1 MTLIDLTSIYEKLGY
16 SFKNEMLI
24 IEALCHSSYV
34 NEQVNEK
41 IRDNERLEYLGD
53 AVLNL
58 VIGHILMT
66 RYPNLKE
73 GELSRIWANLVNE
86 LQLAQIAKAI
96 DLGAFILLG
105 KGELQTNGR
114 EKSSILAD
122 TFEAVIA
129 AVYLDG
135 GFETAFQFIEKH
147 FGGSIVNFRNR
158 TMNQDFKSR
167 LQEVAQVAFRQMPR
181 YKVIQE
187 SGPDHDKRFK
197 VQVTLQ
203 ELKSEG
209 NGKSKKLA
217 EQDAAREALEIL
229 LKEKRIPAADAESD

>member
-1 MTLIDLTSIYEKLGY
+1 MTPNDLTSVSDRLGYTFKDEKL
-16 SFKNEMLI
+16 I
-24 IEALCHSSYV
+24 VEALCHSSYV
-34 NEQVNEK
+34 NEQVGEK
-41 IRDNERLEYLGD
+41 ISDNERLEYLGD

-58 VIGHILMT
+58 VIGHMLMT

-73 GELSRIWANLVNE
+73 GELSRMRANLVNE
-86 LQLAQIAKAI
+86 LQLADIAKTI
-96 DLGAFILLG
+96 DLGSYILLG
-105 KGELQTNGR
+105 KGELQTNGS

-147 FGGSIVNFRNR
+147 FEPSIVTLNSR
-158 TMNQDFKSR
+158 TTNQDFKSR

-181 YKVIQE
+181 YKVIEE

-203 ELKSEG
+203 DLTSEG
-209 NGKSKKLA
+209 DGKSKKLA
-217 EQDAAREALEIL
+217 EQDAAREALETL
-229 LKEKRIPAADAESD
+229 LKQKRIPADDSESG

>member
-1 MTLIDLTSIYEKLGY
+1 MTPIDLKSVSDRLGY
-16 SFKNEMLI
+16 TFQNEMLI

-34 NEQVNEK
+34 NEQVDEK

-58 VIGHILMT
+58 VIGHMLIS
-66 RYPNLKE
+66 RYPDLKE
-73 GELSRIWANLVNE
+73 GELSRMRANLVNE
-86 LQLAQIAKAI
+86 LQLAQIAKTI
-96 DLGAFILLG
+96 GLGAFILLG
-105 KGELQTNGR
+105 KGELHTNGR

-135 GFETAFQFIEKH
+135 GFENAFQFVEKH
-147 FGGSIVNFRNR
+147 FGPSIVTLNNR
-158 TMNQDFKSR
+158 TTNQDYKSR

-181 YKVIQE
+181 YKVIDE

-203 ELKSEG
+203 DLKSEG

-229 LKEKRIPAADAESD
+229 LKEKRIPANGAESG